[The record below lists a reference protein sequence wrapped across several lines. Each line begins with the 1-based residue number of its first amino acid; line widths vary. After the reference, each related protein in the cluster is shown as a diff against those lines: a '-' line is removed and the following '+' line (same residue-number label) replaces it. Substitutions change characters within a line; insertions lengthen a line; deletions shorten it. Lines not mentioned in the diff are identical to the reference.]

1 MHIEAARGRRAFDA
15 SVNIVPYID
24 MLMTIMT
31 FLVVCAVWTQTATMP
46 VASVA
51 TGACASSSCPAE
63 DDALV
68 MHVAAGTLTVGGRT
82 FGAGDA
88 GAAIAFARAQGPGTA
103 LRLDVDDG
111 VDLDRV
117 VRVMDKAK
125 AAGFT
130 TESLAGAE
138 QR

>member
-31 FLVVCAVWTQTATMP
+31 FLVVCAVWTQTAAMP

-51 TGACASSSCPAE
+51 TGACASEPCAV
-63 DDALV
+63 DDEAVV
-68 MHVAAGTLTVGGRT
+68 MRVAAGTLTVAGRT

-88 GAAIAFARAQGPGTA
+88 GAAVAFARAQGPGTA
-103 LRLDVDDG
+103 LRLVVDDG

-117 VRVMDKAK
+117 
-125 AAGFT
+125 
-130 TESLAGAE
+130 
-138 QR
+138 